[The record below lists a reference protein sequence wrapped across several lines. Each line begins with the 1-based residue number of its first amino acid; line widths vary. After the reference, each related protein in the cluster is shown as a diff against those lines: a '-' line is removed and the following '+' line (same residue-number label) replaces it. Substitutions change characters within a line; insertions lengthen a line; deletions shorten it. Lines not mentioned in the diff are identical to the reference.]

1 MKKNK
6 PIRENLTPE
15 ELENYFS
22 GSAYDYKR
30 DFIRKLM
37 REHPEAADPFVIGSA
52 TEEMLDAAESGVL
65 LSTDDALRLVEYEEP
80 MSAEEAVRRLRE
92 LGMTDADFMNIVTAD
107 IPPGDVDHFGCAKSA
122 RAEKNAHWLIRFAY
136 ILTQNE
142 DIILTRLPYF
152 DYYDDM
158 TCLTLAFLSEDL
170 SGTDRCTLNLMKKYA
185 DDIRTDNRANVMRVR
200 FIVRNIWDK

>member
-22 GSAYDYKR
+22 GPAYDYKR

-65 LSTDDALRLVEYEEP
+65 LSTDDALRLVEYKVP
-80 MSAEEAVRRLRE
+80 MTTEEAVRQLRDNYRNE
-92 LGMTDADFMNIVTAD
+92 NQQAPEKL
-107 IPPGDVDHFGCAKSA
+107 IPAHPLMEQH
-122 RAEKNAHWLIRFAY
+122 RAEKHSKH
-136 ILTQNE
+136 
-142 DIILTRLPYF
+142 RLKTHYQ
-152 DYYDDM
+152 
-158 TCLTLAFLSEDL
+158 
-170 SGTDRCTLNLMKKYA
+170 
-185 DDIRTDNRANVMRVR
+185 
-200 FIVRNIWDK
+200 

>member
-22 GSAYDYKR
+22 GAAYDYKR

-37 REHPEAADPFVIGSA
+37 CEHPEATDPFVIGSA
-52 TEEMLDAAESGVL
+52 TEEMLEAAESGVL
-65 LSTDDALRLVEYEEP
+65 LSTDDALRLVEYKVP
-80 MSAEEAVRRLRE
+80 MTAEEAVRQLRE
-92 LGMTDADFMNIVTAD
+92 LGMTGTDFMNIVTAD
-107 IPPGDVDHFGCAKSA
+107 IPSGDVDHFGCAKSA

-152 DYYDDM
+152 DYYDDQ

-170 SGTDRCTLNLMKKYA
+170 SGVDKGALNMMKKYA
-185 DDIRTDNRANVMRVR
+185 DEIRTDNRDNVMRVR